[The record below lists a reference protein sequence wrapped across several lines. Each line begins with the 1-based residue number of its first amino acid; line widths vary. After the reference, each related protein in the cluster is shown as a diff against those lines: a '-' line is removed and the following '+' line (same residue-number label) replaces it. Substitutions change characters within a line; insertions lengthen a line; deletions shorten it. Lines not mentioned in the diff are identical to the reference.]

1 MLKKNHTKGTEQ
13 LKTLF
18 CFPVPIKENYLQHG
32 KARANIF
39 ERKMK
44 AKIGKKKKTVD
55 FSTVFN
61 HHFSLVFLL

>member
-1 MLKKNHTKGTEQ
+1 MFKKNHTKGTEQ

-44 AKIGKKKKTVD
+44 AKIGKKKKKNLA
-55 FSTVFN
+55 FK
-61 HHFSLVFLL
+61 